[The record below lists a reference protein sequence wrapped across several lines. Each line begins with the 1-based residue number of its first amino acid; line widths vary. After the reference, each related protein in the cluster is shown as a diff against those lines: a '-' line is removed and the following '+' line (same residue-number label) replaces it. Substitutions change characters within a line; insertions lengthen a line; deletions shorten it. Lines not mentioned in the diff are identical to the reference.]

1 MWQSRIEVLE
11 DGHIRRMTLER
22 NGSPATYAQVIHGWK
37 SDPEFRAFYIALLA
51 DAPFDAMFWE
61 SPPITRT
68 SLDRPYEFV
77 LVNSPALATATPDAA
92 AFAAAFS
99 TASAEEGVVTF
110 ENLGGDA
117 LLVAPCPAGPACVYP
132 HLAAFVRGA
141 PEAQRHE
148 LFITLA
154 NAIARRISD
163 ELLWVSTAGLGVYW
177 LHVRLDSWPKY
188 YTFRP
193 YSHSSFQ

>member
-1 MWQSRIEVLE
+1 MWQSKIEVLE

-37 SDPEFRAFYIALLA
+37 SDPEFRAFYISLLA
-51 DAPFDAMFWE
+51 DAPFEAMFWE
-61 SPPITRT
+61 APPVTRSSPEQ
-68 SLDRPYEFV
+68 PYEFV
-77 LVNSPALATATPDAA
+77 LVNSPALATATPDTA

-99 TASAEEGVVTF
+99 VSNDGSVVTF

-154 NAIARRISD
+154 NAIERRISD
-163 ELLWVSTAGLGVYW
+163 KPLWVSTSGLGVYW
-177 LHVRLDSWPKY
+177 LHIRLDSRPKY

-193 YSHSSFQ
+193 YSYSSLQ